1 MSRINETQHIKWHET
16 CKCNCRLDASVCNNK
31 QHWNKDKCRWV
42 CKKWIDK
49 ERCDKGFILNPHN
62 CDCEC
67 NKSCNVGEYL
77 DYENCKCRKNLVNKL
92 VERCSENTDGNE
104 MIYNENLNDYE
115 NACKSCRTYIAL
127 LVIAFLIIIG
137 ISGAYFYFN
146 WYLKTINTNV
156 ITNINANTETVVY

>member
-1 MSRINETQHIKWHET
+1 M
-16 CKCNCRLDASVCNNK
+16 
-31 QHWNKDKCRWV
+31 
-42 CKKWIDK
+42 
-49 ERCDKGFILNPHN
+49 NPHN

-77 DYENCKCRKNLVNKL
+77 DYENCKCRKNLDNKL

-104 MIYNENLNDYE
+104 MIYNENLIDYE
-115 NACKSCRTYIAL
+115 NVCKSCRTYIAL

-156 ITNINANTETVVY
+156 ITNINANTESVVY